1 MGISDE
7 EKRIDARNNEYIK
20 NLGKR
25 AINFVVK
32 IMFVVAGVLLLAF
45 WLVYKELEVTDLVP
59 LFIKDFVGFFIQG
72 CATILGLSTYFNTMA
87 DSHGHIKNYF
97 GEDE

>member
-1 MGISDE
+1 MSISDE
-7 EKRIDARNNEYIK
+7 EKRIDTRNNEYIK

-25 AINFVVK
+25 TICFVVK
-32 IMFVVAGVLLLAF
+32 IMFVVACVLLLAG

-59 LFIKDFVGFFIQG
+59 LFIKDFVGFLLQG
-72 CATILGLSTYFNTMA
+72 CATIIGLSAYFNTVA
-87 DSHGHIKNYF
+87 DSHGHLRNYF